1 MPMDKILAVC
11 IGNICRSPTAEA
23 LLRRLLPEAKIW
35 SAGLAALVGQ
45 TADPLAQ
52 AVARERQLDLSAHRA
67 QQLAGWMCTDAD
79 LILVMDSSQRQ
90 EIERLYPYARGKV
103 HCLGIAKPG
112 QPPDDIADPYRKGL
126 DAFETAYQHIDLGAR
141 QWAQRIKRLG

>member
-1 MPMDKILAVC
+1 MDKILTVC

-23 LLRRLLPEAKIW
+23 VLRQLLPRTRVW

-45 TADPLAQ
+45 EADPLAQ
-52 AVARERQLDLSAHRA
+52 AVAREHQLNLSAHRA

-79 LILVMDSSQRQ
+79 LILVMENSQRQ

-103 HCLGIAKPG
+103 HCLGIAKAG
-112 QPPDDIADPYRKGL
+112 QPPVDIADPYRQGL
-126 DAFETAYQHIDLGAR
+126 DAFQTAYQHIELGAR
-141 QWAQRIKRLG
+141 QWAHRIERLS